1 MGAPGEPPG
10 PGGVRTLDELS
21 SRLRSLQTWS
31 GLSYRELHRRVVLSR
46 QARGVAELPA
56 FNTVYRCLAP
66 GRRRLDAELV
76 VDIARALLADE
87 SRAADEARVAEWR
100 QAYQVVAGL
109 AAEAAVVR
117 IEDSVEPET
126 DGLFVGRSETLDAAL
141 TALDDRTA
149 GRRMLLIE
157 GMPGVGK
164 TTLARRLVRRLPAA
178 ELQLGVNLRGYD
190 PDRPPADP
198 AAVLEGF
205 LRRLG
210 VPGSRIHGLD
220 LAARSALFRE
230 LTGDRKVVVL
240 LDNAASDD
248 QLEPL
253 LADGPGCVTVVT
265 SRRRLTGA
273 QRICLEVFDPE
284 ESLAYLR
291 QAAGAVVDDDRTSAI
306 RIAELVGHL
315 PLALAVLA
323 GRIKSQP
330 GWTLADH
337 LERLLEHRARLRLD
351 SGVAASLDLSYQA
364 LPIPAARMLRLL
376 ALHPGRDFDVHAGAA
391 LAEVPLSE
399 AVELMTLLVQMHLL
413 DNSTADRY
421 ELHDLVRVLAT
432 DQAHDE
438 DPPSVRRTALDGL
451 YAYYQRTAASAA
463 VAYAPHDRERIELT
477 QQAGRSPR
485 HFCDRDEG
493 RGWLDAERHNLI
505 ASALYAADHG
515 RGDYAVALSSLL
527 IYYFQT
533 ASLFSGAETLHLTA
547 IRCATDD
554 RERGRAYNYLGTV
567 YWRLGRYADGR
578 AAYQEALEF
587 ARRAGNRV
595 GEASGLS
602 NVALGHYRLG
612 DYLAALDCQRQA
624 QELFEAESNLNGA
637 TTALGGQGWAL
648 LRLDRPEE
656 ALERFELGLELSRKL
671 GTETF
676 EESFALVNV
685 ASAHEALGRLTEAE
699 AGYRHAHSLA
709 QRIGFANAESDSLN
723 GLGRLHRAAGRAE
736 QAIEFH
742 QQALDLADRLGS
754 RSVVIEVRN
763 DYGHALRA
771 AGRTA
776 EAIEQ
781 HSIALQDAKN
791 IDDRYEQERASA
803 ALAAI
808 DG

>member
-1 MGAPGEPPG
+1 M
-10 PGGVRTLDELS
+10 RTLDELS
-21 SRLRSLQTWS
+21 SRLRALQGWS
-31 GLSYRELHRRVVLSR
+31 GLSYREIHRRVVLSR
-46 QARGVAELPA
+46 QARGVAEVPA
-56 FNTVYRCLAP
+56 FNTVYRCLAA
-66 GRRRLDAELV
+66 GRRRLDVELV
-76 VDIARALLADE
+76 VDIARALVGDE
-87 SRAADEARVAEWR
+87 SRVAEWR
-100 QAYQVVAGL
+100 QAYQVAAGL

-117 IEDSVEPET
+117 IEDLGEPEAG
-126 DGLFVGRSETLDAAL
+126 DVFIGRSAAL
-141 TALDDRTA
+141 ATALSALDG
-149 GRRMLLIE
+149 GRRVLLID
-157 GMPGVGK
+157 GMAGVGK
-164 TTLARRLVRRLPAA
+164 TMLARQVLRRLPAA
-178 ELQLGVNLRGYD
+178 ELQFCVNLRGYD

-230 LTGDRKVVVL
+230 LTGNRKAVVL

-253 LADGPGCVTVVT
+253 IADGPACVTVVT
-265 SRRRLTGA
+265 SRRRLSGDR
-273 QRICLEVFDPE
+273 RICLEVFGAE

-291 QAAGAVVDDDRTSAI
+291 QAAGAVVDEDEASAA
-306 RIAELVGHL
+306 RIAGLLGHL

-323 GRIKSQP
+323 GRIRSQP
-330 GWTLADH
+330 GWTLRDH
-337 LERLLEHRARLRLD
+337 LERLLEHRAGLRLE

-364 LPIPAARMLRLL
+364 LPIPARRMLRLL
-376 ALHPGRDFDVHAGAA
+376 ALHPGRDFDADAGAA
-391 LAEVPLSE
+391 LAGVPVST
-399 AVELMTLLVQMHLL
+399 AIELMTLLVQMHLL
-413 DNSTADRY
+413 ENSGVGRY
-421 ELHDLVRVLAT
+421 ELHDLVRVLAN
-432 DQAHDE
+432 DRARDE
-438 DPPSVRRTALDGL
+438 DPPSVRRSALDGL
-451 YAYYQRTAASAA
+451 FDHYRRTVASAA
-463 VAYAPHDRERIELT
+463 VAYAPHDRERVELT
-477 QQAGRSPR
+477 QQAGQSERQ
-485 HFCDRDEG
+485 FGDRDEG
-493 RGWLDAERHNLI
+493 RDWLDAERHNLI
-505 ASALYAADHG
+505 ATALYAAEHN

-527 IYYFQT
+527 SYYLVT
-533 ASLFSGAETLHLTA
+533 ASLFGGAEILYLTA
-547 IRCATDD
+547 IRCASDD
-554 RERGRAYNYLGTV
+554 RERGRSYNNLGTV

-578 AAYQEALEF
+578 ASYQEALEF

-595 GEASGLS
+595 GEASGLT

-612 DYLAALDCQRQA
+612 DYLPALECQRQA
-624 QELFEAESNLNGA
+624 QELFEAENNLNGT
-637 TTALGGQGWAL
+637 TTALAGQGWAL

-699 AGYRHAHSLA
+699 AGYRQAHALA
-709 QRIGFANAESDSLN
+709 QRLGFANGESDGLN
-723 GLGRLHRAAGRAE
+723 GLGRLHVAAGRAE

-742 QQALDLADRLGS
+742 QQALDLAVRLGS
-754 RSVVIEVRN
+754 RPVVIEVRN

-808 DG
+808 DS